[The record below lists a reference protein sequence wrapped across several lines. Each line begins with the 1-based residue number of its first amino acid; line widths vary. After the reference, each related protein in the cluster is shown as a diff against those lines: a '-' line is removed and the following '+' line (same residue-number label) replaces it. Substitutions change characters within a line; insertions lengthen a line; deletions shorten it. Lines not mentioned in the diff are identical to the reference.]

1 MTGAFGFAE
10 IIDCKEGIMEFQKVI
25 ESRRSIRKY
34 DPNQKVTRTQ
44 VEEMIKAAMLAPTWK
59 NSQTARYYCVIS
71 EEMMNQVR
79 SECLPAFNA
88 NNSADAGA
96 LIATAF
102 VKDISG
108 YERTGEPSNELG
120 NGWGIYDLGLANE
133 NLILKAEEMGLG
145 TLVMGI
151 RDEKKLCEL
160 LQIPESETL
169 VSVIAVGYAAV
180 NPKMPARKT
189 LEDVAVFL

>member
-1 MTGAFGFAE
+1 
-10 IIDCKEGIMEFQKVI
+10 MEFQKVI

-71 EEMMNQVR
+71 EEMMKQVR
-79 SECLPAFNA
+79 SECLPTFNA
-88 NNSADAGA
+88 NNSAGAGA

-108 YERTGEPSNELG
+108 YEKTGEPSNELG

-160 LQIPESETL
+160 LQIPENETL

>member
-1 MTGAFGFAE
+1 
-10 IIDCKEGIMEFQKVI
+10 MEFQKVI

-34 DPNQKVTRTQ
+34 DPNQKVTKTQ
-44 VEEMIKAAMLAPTWK
+44 IEEMVKAAMLAPTWK

-71 EEMMNQVR
+71 DEMFEKVR
-79 SECLPAFNA
+79 TECLPAFNA
-88 NNSADAGA
+88 NNSARAGA

-102 VKDISG
+102 VRDISG
-108 YERTGEPSNELG
+108 YGGGGEPANELE

-151 RDEKKLCEL
+151 RDGEKLRRFLK
-160 LQIPESETL
+160 IPENETL
-169 VSVIAVGYAAV
+169 VSVIAVGYAAAAA
-180 NPKMPARKT
+180 KMPARKS
-189 LEDVAVFL
+189 LEDIAVFL

>member
-1 MTGAFGFAE
+1 
-10 IIDCKEGIMEFQKVI
+10 MEFQKVV

-34 DPNQKVTRTQ
+34 DPNQKVTRAQ
-44 VEEMIKAAMLAPTWK
+44 VEEMIQAAMLAPTWK

-71 EEMMNQVR
+71 EEMIEKMR
-79 SECLPAFNA
+79 SECLPSFNA
-88 NNSADAGA
+88 KN
-96 LIATAF
+96 ATAF
-102 VKDISG
+102 VRDISG

-133 NLILKAEEMGLG
+133 NLLLKAEEMGLG

-151 RDEKKLCEL
+151 RDVKRLREFLK
-160 LQIPESETL
+160 IPKNETL
-169 VSVIAVGYAAV
+169 VSVIAVGHAAAA
-180 NPKMPARKT
+180 PKMPARKT

>member
-1 MTGAFGFAE
+1 
-10 IIDCKEGIMEFQKVI
+10 MEFQKVI

-160 LQIPESETL
+160 LQIPENETL
-169 VSVIAVGYAAV
+169 VSVIAVGYAAA

>member
-1 MTGAFGFAE
+1 
-10 IIDCKEGIMEFQKVI
+10 MEFQKVI

-34 DPNQKVTRTQ
+34 DPNQKVTRAQ
-44 VEEMIKAAMLAPTWK
+44 VEEMIQAAMLAPTWK

-71 EEMMNQVR
+71 EEMIEKMR
-79 SECLPAFNA
+79 SECLPPFNA
-88 NNSADAGA
+88 NNSMGAGA

-102 VKDISG
+102 VRDISG

-133 NLILKAEEMGLG
+133 NLLLKAEEMGLG

-151 RDEKKLCEL
+151 RDVKRLREFLK
-160 LQIPESETL
+160 IPKNETL
-169 VSVIAVGYAAV
+169 VSVIAVGHAAAA
-180 NPKMPARKT
+180 PKMPARKT

>member
-1 MTGAFGFAE
+1 
-10 IIDCKEGIMEFQKVI
+10 MEFQKVI